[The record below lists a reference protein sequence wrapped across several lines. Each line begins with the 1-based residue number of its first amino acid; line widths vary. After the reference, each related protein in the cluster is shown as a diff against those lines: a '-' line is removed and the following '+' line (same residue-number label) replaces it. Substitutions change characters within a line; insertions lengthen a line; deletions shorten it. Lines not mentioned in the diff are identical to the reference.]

1 MKDLTPLFESIHRRL
16 AEQLSTMR
24 HVRDDE
30 LYAMID
36 AEIRDAGEREFLS
49 VREKFQLRSSL
60 FNAFRRLDIL
70 QELVDRKDI
79 TEIMVNGKD
88 SIFVESGGRIRPWE
102 GSFKSNE
109 QLEDMIQHIVRELI
123 INLLYILL
131 SRCGRLLSKLG
142 SIFVDIRI
150 K

>member
-49 VREKFQLRSSL
+49 VREKFQLRS
-60 FNAFRRLDIL
+60 
-70 QELVDRKDI
+70 
-79 TEIMVNGKD
+79 
-88 SIFVESGGRIRPWE
+88 WE
-102 GSFKSNE
+102 GRFKSNE
-109 QLEDMIQHIVRELI
+109 I
-123 INLLYILL
+123 Y
-131 SRCGRLLSKLG
+131 SGTY
-142 SIFVDIRI
+142 
-150 K
+150 